1 MPNYGYSSNTFPNFD
16 FDTTFVRKNVK
27 QKGIGFGFGRNFN
40 GQLGDGTTTE
50 RLVPTIIGNNLATMS
65 SSHEWIQIE
74 AGGTFTLGI
83 RANNTLWGWGSD
95 SYGSLGHT
103 ALSYSPIHIT
113 QASGNNWI
121 KIATGQNHVLA
132 LKEDNTLWSWGRNS
146 EGQLGTGDTI
156 HRSSAVQVGYS
167 SNNWIKIA
175 CGLYHSLAITSD
187 GTLWSWGFNSF
198 GQLGI
203 GDTDSRSN
211 PVGFSGSGGKFAYQW
226 KEISGSNTF
235 SVAIR
240 SDKTL
245 WKFGGAFLT
254 PNQLPAIQNT
264 FGNSFVQVS
273 AAKNDNHYAVIR
285 SNGTI
290 YSTNTALALSGNAW
304 RQVAIGYDKM
314 AGIKLDGTLWITT
327 NLSPQL
333 FTSTNSA
340 NSNVSTNNW
349 VSLSCG
355 GVDLLKSHFLA
366 IKKIV

>member
-27 QKGIGFGFGRNFN
+27 QKGIGFGFGRNAQ
-40 GQLGDGTTTE
+40 GQLGDGTTTD

-74 AGGTFTLGI
+74 AGASFTLGI

-103 ALSYSPIHIT
+103 YLSYSPIHIT
-113 QASGNNWI
+113 QASGNNWV
-121 KIATGQNHVLA
+121 KIAAGGNHVLA
-132 LKEDNTLWSWGRNS
+132 LKEDNTLWSWGRNQH
-146 EGQLGTGDTI
+146 GQLGTNNATD
-156 HRSSAVQVGYS
+156 RSSPVQVTYGG
-167 SNNWIKIA
+167 NTWIKIA
-175 CGLYHSLAITSD
+175 CGELHSLALTSN
-187 GTLWSWGFNSF
+187 GSLWSWGYNGY
-198 GQLGI
+198 GQI
-203 GDTDSRSN
+203 GDGATASRSN
-211 PVGFSGSGGKFAYQW
+211 PVLVSSGNVAYQW

-245 WKFGGAFLT
+245 WKFGGAFSAS
-254 PNQLPAIQNT
+254 NQFPVTQNT

-290 YSTNTALALSGNAW
+290 YTTNTALVLSGNAW

-327 NLSPQL
+327 NSSPQL

-355 GVDLLKSHFLA
+355 GIGSTNSHFLA